1 MGGFAKCSMN
11 IFLVVFVILTL
22 SLHGLCGAGGYVE
35 AASSL
40 DGAEEL
46 VCQAFETVLKAEEA
60 GANVSIL
67 MADLD
72 EAGALLAEAEIL
84 RRNGNVDEAAGLA
97 DQAVVIANNVEREA
111 LELKNLAS
119 VNRQNVFWLSSVCSL
134 VGVPVFLVVLF
145 FVWRWFRRVYVRR
158 LLKMKPE
165 VV

>member
-1 MGGFAKCSMN
+1 MSGFARRFMDV
-11 IFLVVFVILTL
+11 FLVVFVVLTL
-22 SLHGLCGAGGYVE
+22 SLHGLCGASGYVE

-46 VCQAFETVLKAEEA
+46 VCQAFEMVLEAEEA
-60 GANVSIL
+60 GANVSIF

-97 DQAVVIANNVEREA
+97 EQAVVIANNVEREA
-111 LELKNLAS
+111 LELKNLAL
-119 VNRQNVFWLSSVCSL
+119 VNRQNVFWFSSVCSL
-134 VGVPVFLVVLF
+134 VGVSVFLLVLF
-145 FVWRWFRRVYVRR
+145 FVWRWFRRVYLRR
-158 LLKMKPE
+158 LLRMKPE

>member
-1 MGGFAKCSMN
+1 MSGFAKRSMN
-11 IFLVVFVILTL
+11 IFLVVFVVLTL
-22 SLHGLCGAGGYVE
+22 SLHGLCDASGHVE

-40 DGAEEL
+40 DNAEAL

-67 MADLD
+67 IADLN

-84 RRNGNVDEAAGLA
+84 RRNGNVNEAADLA

-119 VNRQNVFWLSSVCSL
+119 VNWQNVFWLSSVCSL
-134 VGVPVFLVVLF
+134 VGGSVFLTVLF
-145 FVWRWFRRVYVRR
+145 FVWRWFRRVYLRKLFR
-158 LLKMKPE
+158 MKPE

>member
-1 MGGFAKCSMN
+1 MSGFARRFMDV
-11 IFLVVFVILTL
+11 FLVVFVVLTL

-40 DGAEEL
+40 DGAEAL
-46 VCQAFETVLKAEEA
+46 VCEAFEMVLGAEEA
-60 GANVSIL
+60 GVNVSIF

-84 RRNGNVDEAAGLA
+84 RRSGSVDKAVSLA

-119 VNRQNVFWLSSVCSL
+119 VNRQNVFWLSSVFSL
-134 VGVPVFLVVLF
+134 VGASVFLIVLF

>member
-1 MGGFAKCSMN
+1 MSGFAKRSMK
-11 IFLVVFVILTL
+11 IFLVFFVVLTL
-22 SLHGLCGAGGYVE
+22 SLQGLCGAGGYVE

-46 VCQAFETVLKAEEA
+46 VCQAFETVLEAEEA

-67 MADLD
+67 MADLN

-84 RRNGNVDEAAGLA
+84 RRNGDVDEAAGIA
-97 DQAVVIANNVEREA
+97 EQAVVIANDVEREA

-119 VNRQNVFWLSSVCSL
+119 VNRQNVFWFSSVCSL
-134 VGVPVFLVVLF
+134 VGVSVFLIVLF
-145 FVWRWFRRVYVRR
+145 FVWSWFRRVYVRR
-158 LLKMKPE
+158 LLRMKPE